1 MLEMNDSNHA
11 INGFT
16 SYKTCDMLGLR
27 TLVRNVLHK
36 PNLEHLQPSP
46 YASTMDVLNK
56 RDVQEAQKVSIR
68 HPLHLHKPTN
78 LKVNQKGVYYGRRKM
93 YSMLF
98 HKIKCVFT

>member
-1 MLEMNDSNHA
+1 MPEMASLHTKRVICQA
-11 INGFT
+11 
-16 SYKTCDMLGLR
+16 SQ
-27 TLVRNVLHK
+27 TLVRNILHK